1 MKKLIFLVFI
11 LSGCSTLTNGVNQ
24 SIKVKDDCTV
34 VDETGVVHV
43 LNNSATVRRSKSD
56 LRITCDGETKIYKP
70 SLTKEALTSMA
81 LIDFGLVDF
90 LTGSAWEYQV
100 DQ

>member
-1 MKKLIFLVFI
+1 MFI
-11 LSGCSTLTNGVNQ
+11 LSGCSTLTNGINQ
-24 SIKVKDDCTV
+24 NIKVKSDCTV
-34 VDETGVVHV
+34 VDETGTVQV
-43 LNNSATVRRSKSD
+43 LNDSATVRRSKSD
-56 LRITCDGETKIYKP
+56 LHITCDGETKIYKS
-70 SLTKEALTSMA
+70 SLTKEALASIA